1 MNSPSPSKDQGSTRS
16 KTKSESK
23 GRKRVA
29 RAGAIRKLANEA
41 IDTFSASD
49 LQSKEFPELRYAVDG
64 YIAEGV
70 TLLVGKPKIGKSW
83 MALDLAVAVATG
95 ELALGNIKCTQG
107 SVLYCALEDNQRR
120 LQRRMR
126 ELFGDTGKWPPDL
139 HIALEA
145 KRLNEGLIEDLDV
158 WISAYKPALVII
170 DTFAKVRPVS
180 GRDSGYEADYA
191 ALSPLQEL
199 AGERGVA
206 ILIVHH
212 LRKMPGDDPFDMVS
226 GSTGLTGAVDAALI
240 LQRGQ
245 QGTTLY
251 GRGREIEEIEHAVE
265 FERGRWRVLGDAV
278 EVRRSQE
285 RSVILAVLAD
295 AADPMGPKDIADALG
310 KPENNIRQLLYK
322 MLNDGEVKKTTRGR
336 YYSAVK
342 T

>member
-1 MNSPSPSKDQGSTRS
+1 MNSPSPDHGSTRT
-16 KTKSESK
+16 KTKSKSK
-23 GRKRVA
+23 GRNRVA

-95 ELALGNIKCTQG
+95 GLALHSIKCTQG
-107 SVLYCALEDNQRR
+107 SVLYFALEDNQRR

-139 HIALEA
+139 HIALDA

-170 DTFAKVRPVS
+170 DTFAKVRPVG
-180 GRDSGYEADYA
+180 GRDGGYEADYA

-199 AGERGVA
+199 AGERGVS
-206 ILIVHH
+206 ILLVHH
-212 LRKMPGDDPFDMVS
+212 LRKMGAEDQFDMIS

-240 LQRGQ
+240 LLRGQ
-245 QGTTLY
+245 QGVTLY

-265 FERGRWRVLGDAV
+265 FEQGRWRVLGDAA

-285 RSVILAVLAD
+285 RSAILAILAD
-295 AADPMGPKDIADALG
+295 AVEPMGPKEIADALG
-310 KPENNIRQLLYK
+310 KPENNTKQLLHK
-322 MLNDGEVKKTTRGR
+322 MLKDGEINKLERGK
-336 YYSAVK
+336 YSVVSNQK
-342 T
+342 